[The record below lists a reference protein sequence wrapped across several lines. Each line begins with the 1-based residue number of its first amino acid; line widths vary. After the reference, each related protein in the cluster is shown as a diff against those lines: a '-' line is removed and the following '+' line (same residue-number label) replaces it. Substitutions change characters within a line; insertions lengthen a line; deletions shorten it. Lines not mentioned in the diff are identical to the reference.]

1 MIIAKR
7 DMKMNMKMKTR
18 GKLLFIKA
26 VIIERHCSKQLEN
39 NFPNWYK
46 HVSLDRE
53 ILWSISMLKDKDVKY

>member
-1 MIIAKR
+1 
-7 DMKMNMKMKTR
+7 MKMR

-26 VIIERHCSKQLEN
+26 ARIESCCAKQLEN